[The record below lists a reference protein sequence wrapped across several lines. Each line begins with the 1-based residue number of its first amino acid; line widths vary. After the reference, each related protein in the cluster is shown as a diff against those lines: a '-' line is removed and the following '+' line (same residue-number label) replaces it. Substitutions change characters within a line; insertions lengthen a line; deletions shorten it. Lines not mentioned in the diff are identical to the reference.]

1 MRSTDSRTFA
11 SCTASEQDVVV
22 FPTPPLPPTKIHLSE
37 SARRTRGRSG
47 KRRVRDGRGGERNA
61 GEVRELF
68 EMVA

>member
-1 MRSTDSRTFA
+1 
-11 SCTASEQDVVV
+11 
-22 FPTPPLPPTKIHLSE
+22 LPPTKIHLSE

-61 GEVRELF
+61 GEVGELF